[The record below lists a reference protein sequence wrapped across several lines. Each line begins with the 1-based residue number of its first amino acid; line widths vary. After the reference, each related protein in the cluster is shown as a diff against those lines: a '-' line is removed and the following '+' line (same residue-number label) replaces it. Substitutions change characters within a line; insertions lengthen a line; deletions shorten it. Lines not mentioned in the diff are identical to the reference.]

1 MGDYGEWGICPKR
14 LLPRLQNGGG
24 RVFARRG
31 KGYLPGSMKSPA
43 PPPRCWGTAFLKV
56 TVMVG
61 MCVWVEGIHCCSSE
75 GVTSS
80 ELGRSPAKLLR
91 EGLECSPL
99 QPRKALWA
107 RAEPGS
113 RSRPG
118 APSQSDWAACGRQ
131 NPEPGNQ
138 SQAQKHTQQRG
149 LSPGT
154 VWKNHQ

>member
-14 LLPRLQNGGG
+14 LLSIQNGGG

-56 TVMVG
+56 TVIVG

-80 ELGRSPAKLLR
+80 ELGEEPS
-91 EGLECSPL
+91 
-99 QPRKALWA
+99 KALE
-107 RAEPGS
+107 R
-113 RSRPG
+113 RPG
-118 APSQSDWAACGRQ
+118 MQSPTAQESALGKGRAWLTVKARSTK
-131 NPEPGNQ
+131 PE
-138 SQAQKHTQQRG
+138 
-149 LSPGT
+149 
-154 VWKNHQ
+154 